1 MARYKL
7 TLEYEGTRF
16 NGWQKQKEGK
26 TIQGILIDTAREIFK
41 SERVDVQ
48 GSGRTDRG
56 VHAIEQIAH
65 LDAETTLKEDVIK
78 LKLNDSLPHDINI
91 MKVEK
96 APLKF
101 HARHDA
107 VSRTYL
113 YQIAKRRTAFGKE
126 YVWWVKDSLDVM
138 KMKTAAE
145 YFVGFHDF
153 ISFTDKVLKHEESR
167 VDLTELRIEETGN
180 LILIRITASHFLWK
194 MVRRIVGTLVETGRG
209 NIKPERIKEF
219 LARHDET
226 LAKFTAP
233 PSGLFLE
240 KVLYKGDKLNP
251 EIKPFLNI

>member
-1 MARYKL
+1 MARFKL

-26 TIQGILIDTAREIFK
+26 TVQGILIDAAREIFNSDK
-41 SERVDVQ
+41 VDVQ

-56 VHAIEQIAH
+56 VHALEQVAH
-65 LDAETTLKEDVIK
+65 LDADTNLREDVIR
-78 LKLNDSLPHDINI
+78 LKFNDLLPHDINI
-91 MKVEK
+91 LKVEK
-96 APLKF
+96 ASGKF

-126 YVWWVKDSLDVM
+126 YVWWVKDELDIQ

-153 ISFTDKVLKHEESR
+153 ISFTDKVLKNEESR
-167 VDLTELRIEETGN
+167 VELTELRIEEYGT

-209 NIKPERIKEF
+209 KIKPEKIKEY
-219 LARHDET
+219 LMKQSEEP
-226 LAKFTAP
+226 AKFTAP

-240 KVLYKGDKLNP
+240 KVLYKGEKLNP
-251 EIKPFLNI
+251 LIKPFLNI